1 MGCWKRVSSGPPH
14 FPGGPFKPGFGLNG
28 KHKPT
33 RDVILS
39 EAQRREEFAVSFFTV
54 AVSPFTLVSYLFKTG
69 LITEMTSPSSA
80 TIPSIPSITYR
91 LLKKGR
97 LTLMS
102 IPDYQTLMLPLL
114 KAAADGKE
122 HRVADVVEQLAQE
135 FHLTQ
140 EDRLQLLPSGRQTT
154 FANRVAW
161 AKSFLVQAGLLE
173 GTKWGCFR
181 IAARGNQVL
190 SKNPPRIDNDYL
202 LQFDDFVS
210 FRNRGKTS
218 EIIPGSTVVVEAS
231 EQDQTPTPDEL
242 IRNTVRQIDA
252 ALAKDILDRTI
263 LATPAFFENLVVKL
277 LLAMGYGGSRA
288 DAGQIVGRPGDHG
301 IDGIIDQDSLG
312 LDRVYIQAK
321 NTTETTKSANRKSE
335 PSVAV

>member
-1 MGCWKRVSSGPPH
+1 MP
-14 FPGGPFKPGFGLNG
+14 
-28 KHKPT
+28 
-33 RDVILS
+33 
-39 EAQRREEFAVSFFTV
+39 
-54 AVSPFTLVSYLFKTG
+54 
-69 LITEMTSPSSA
+69 
-80 TIPSIPSITYR
+80 
-91 LLKKGR
+91 
-97 LTLMS
+97 

-218 EIIPGSTVVVEAS
+218 EIIPGSTAVEAS
-231 EQDQTPTPDEL
+231 EQDQTQTPDEL
-242 IRNTVRQIDA
+242 IRTTVRQIDA
-252 ALAKDILDRTI
+252 ALAKDILDRI
-263 LATPAFFENLVVKL
+263 LSATPAFFESLVVKL
-277 LLAMGYGGSRA
+277 LLAMGYGGSRT

-321 NTTETTKSANRKSE
+321 RYGRDNQVSE
-335 PSVAV
+335 PEIRAFSGSLGAAKANKGVFVTTSSFSQPARDFAELHPCKIVLIDGEKLTELMIRFNVGTRIEDTLYIKRIDEDFFINE